1 MKIWN
6 ERFRE
11 VFVLHRKPRRVCVGF
26 GNYLTR
32 RSSILVHQLEP
43 DVSVFTSAKG
53 IDISQI
59 PIVDTE
65 TIFHEG
71 VSEKNLRK
79 HPTTRFWNRPPIFG
93 RKTCADM
100 PDSSFMLGKQPRKM
114 GRK

>member
-1 MKIWN
+1 MKIWS

-11 VFVLHRKPRRVCVGF
+11 VFVLHRKPRRVCVGS

-43 DVSVFTSAKG
+43 GVSIFTSADG

-59 PIVDTE
+59 PVIDEE
-65 TIFHEG
+65 TMFHEG
-71 VSEKNLRK
+71 TTEKNLRK
-79 HPTTRFWNRPPIFG
+79 KRTTRFWNKPPVFG
-93 RKTCADM
+93 RKSGVDM
-100 PDSSFMLGKQPRKM
+100 PDESFMLGKRPEKM